1 MSTDASP
8 ARPGRLQALVARAD
22 ALGDRSRA
30 QLRRVLPARRALLI
44 QPYLGFACRTAD
56 GQRLELGGRVLRDP
70 GFRAPDAADSR
81 WRNLIELYKRLESDE
96 VPHARLRAHAFGVEQ
111 TLSADDEGYF
121 QLALD
126 VPTPLAAGWH
136 PVALELL
143 DPRMPDASEL
153 RIDGCVRLP
162 PANARFGII
171 SDIDDTVLW
180 SNVRQRM
187 RMLVLLLRSNAHTRQ
202 PFKGVAA
209 FYRAL
214 VDGAGGAEGNPVFYV
229 SSSPWNLYAPLV
241 EFMQRQGIP
250 LGPLLLK
257 DFGDH
262 TLFSSRDHHTH
273 KRAAIER
280 ILSAYPE
287 LPFVLIGDSGEQDPE
302 IYRQIVRDFPGRI
315 RVVYIR
321 NVDPDPNRIAAIDAL
336 IAEVRDSGAQLVL
349 AADSEAAAAHAAGEG
364 LIATAALADVRAD
377 RRRVETLPTD

>member
-1 MSTDASP
+1 MSSSP
-8 ARPGRLQALVARAD
+8 SSSRPGRLQGLLTRAD
-22 ALGDRSRA
+22 ALTDRGRA

-44 QPYLGFACRTAD
+44 QPYLGFAYRSAD

-96 VPHARLRAHAFGVEQ
+96 VPRARLRARAFGIEQ
-111 TLSADDEGYF
+111 AVDADDEGYF
-121 QLALD
+121 QLVLD
-126 VPTPLAAGWH
+126 LPTPLAAGWH
-136 PVALELL
+136 PVTLELL
-143 DPRMPDASEL
+143 EPWMPDAPPV
-153 RIDGCVRLP
+153 RADACVRVP
-162 PANARFGII
+162 PDRARFGII

-187 RMLVLLLRSNAHTRQ
+187 RMLALLLRSNAHTRQ

-214 VDGAGGAEGNPVFYV
+214 VDGAGGDEGNPLFYV
-229 SSSPWNLYAPLV
+229 SSSPWNLHAPLV
-241 EFMQRQGIP
+241 EFIQRQGIP

-262 TLFSSRDHHTH
+262 TLFSSRDHHSH
-273 KRAAIER
+273 KRASIER
-280 ILSAYPE
+280 ILSAHPA

-302 IYRQIVRDFPGRI
+302 IYRQVVRDFPGRI

-321 NVDPDPNRIAAIDAL
+321 NVDPAPDRISAIDAL

-349 AADSEAAAAHAAGEG
+349 AADSEAAATHAAGEG
-364 LIATAALADVRAD
+364 LIATAALAAVRAD
-377 RRRVETLPTD
+377 RRRVETLPIA

>member
-1 MSTDASP
+1 MNSSP
-8 ARPGRLQALVARAD
+8 TRPGRLQSLLARAD
-22 ALGDRSRA
+22 ALSDRGRA

-44 QPYLGFACRTAD
+44 QPYLGFAYRTTD
-56 GQRLELGGRVLRDP
+56 GQRLDLGGRVLRDP

-96 VPHARLRAHAFGVEQ
+96 VPHARLRVHAFGVEQ
-111 TLSADDEGYF
+111 DIDADDEGYF

-136 PVALELL
+136 KVTVDLL
-143 DPRMPDASEL
+143 APRAPDGSL
-153 RIDGCVRLP
+153 VQVDGCVRVAP
-162 PANARFGII
+162 PGARFAIL

-187 RMLVLLLRSNAHTRQ
+187 RMLTLLLRSNAHTRQ

-214 VDGAGGAEGNPVFYV
+214 VEGASGGEGNPVFYV